1 MTREQKIRELRDY
14 AHQNFVAQQMA
25 EHNAR
30 RGDPNA
36 GARARQFAAK
46 ARKFSEKARRL
57 EEKESKHGKARVS
70 A

>member
-1 MTREQKIRELRDY
+1 
-14 AHQNFVAQQMA
+14 MA

-57 EEKESKHGKARVS
+57 EEKEAKHGKARVS